1 MSRLSE
7 ETKSSMPFLACKE
20 RPSNRKWAK
29 YEDETDWDGRETYIQ
44 LVDVNVLRSDAER
57 RRYAV
62 PEPQEVTDVQPPHS
76 HSQVLNQRKQIKY
89 RLEVWVPRF
98 SFSF

>member
-29 YEDETDWDGRETYIQ
+29 YGDETDWDEGETYIQ
-44 LVDVNVLRSDAER
+44 LVDVNMLRSDAEW

-76 HSQVLNQRKQIKY
+76 HSQVLKQRKQIKY
-89 RLEVWVPRF
+89 RLELWILLFLPF
-98 SFSF
+98 